1 MKEENEQTISEK
13 IEELKKDLKIR
24 TEDEDWLESLD
35 KELKSITTSYKIS
48 RAVGFL
54 FMGGFA
60 ILGLVA
66 LIADDGSVLGIE
78 IKNQYLYVSIIV
90 TSISSIILNAGNSRI
105 RMDRIKT
112 FLFLNDLESNS

>member
-1 MKEENEQTISEK
+1 MKEESEQTISLK
-13 IEELKKDLKIR
+13 IEELKKDLKVKI
-24 TEDEDWLESLD
+24 EEKDCLENLK
-35 KELKSITTSYKIS
+35 KELKSVTISYKIS

-66 LIADDGSVLGIE
+66 LAADGDSVLGIE
-78 IKNQYLYVSIIV
+78 IKNQYLYLSIIV
-90 TSISSIILNAGNSRI
+90 TSVSSVILNTGNARI

-112 FLFLNDLESNS
+112 FLFLNDLDK

>member
-1 MKEENEQTISEK
+1 MKEKNEQNICDK
-13 IEELKKDLKIR
+13 IEELKIDLKIK
-24 TEDEDWLESLD
+24 TEEEACLENLN
-35 KELKSITTSYKIS
+35 KELKSVTGSYKIS

-66 LIADDGSVLGIE
+66 LVADVETVLGVE
-78 IKNQYLYVSIIV
+78 IKNEYLYVSILV
-90 TSISSIILNAGNSRI
+90 TSISSIILNAGNARI

-112 FLFLNDLESNS
+112 FIFLNDIGK

>member
-1 MKEENEQTISEK
+1 MKEENEQTISLK

-24 TEDEDWLESLD
+24 TEEKGWLGKLN
-35 KELKSITTSYKIS
+35 KELKSVTISYKIS
-48 RAVGFL
+48 HTVGFL

-60 ILGLVA
+60 ILGLIA
-66 LIADDGSVLGIE
+66 LAADGGTVLGIE

-90 TSISSIILNAGNSRI
+90 TSVSSVILNAGNARI

-112 FLFLNDLESNS
+112 FLFLNDLDK